1 MVAISEARTGRTGES
16 YVIDLAFP
24 PEGERPEFTRADV
37 VFSGVD
43 HAQSSFEVR
52 LFFNNPTA
60 DSSTERTEA
69 NGYAG
74 RFHVLGHGGCYG
86 DVGHCDVPERSA
98 DATDLRPAHP
108 LTPLDTYVTVTD
120 ALNRLLEA
128 GQPLTTLTLVP
139 ISVTPRR
146 RDRQP
151 ALELLKVRDVSLEL
165 YLD

>member
-1 MVAISEARTGRTGES
+1 MVAISEARTGRSGQA
-16 YVIDLAFP
+16 YVIDLPFP
-24 PEGERPEFTRADV
+24 PDDERPEFSRADV

-52 LFFNNPTA
+52 LFLNNPGA
-60 DSSTERTEA
+60 DSSTERNEA

-86 DVGHCDVPERSA
+86 DVGHCDVPDRSG
-98 DATDLRPAHP
+98 DVTDLRPPHP

-120 ALNRLLEA
+120 ALNRLLDA
-128 GQPLTTLTLVP
+128 GQKLATVTLVP

-151 ALELLKVRDVSLEL
+151 ALDLLKVRDVALEL